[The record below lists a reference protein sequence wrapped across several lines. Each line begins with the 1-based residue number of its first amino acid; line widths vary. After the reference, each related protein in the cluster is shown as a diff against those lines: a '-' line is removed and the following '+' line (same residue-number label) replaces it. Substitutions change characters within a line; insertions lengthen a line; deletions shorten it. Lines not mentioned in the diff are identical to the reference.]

1 MIEVDVDPFYI
12 LSKKFNLLTIID
24 NTFLTPYLS
33 TPLEDGADIVLHSAT
48 KYIGGHNDVLAGVV
62 TVKDNQLA
70 EQLGQ
75 LHNMIGATLSPFDS
89 YLLQRGLKTLHL
101 RMDRSEYNAKLLSE
115 RCSDLEAID
124 KVLYSGRTGM
134 LSLRL
139 NKDYKV
145 DKFLE
150 HLNVCIF
157 AESLGGT
164 ETFITFP
171 YTQTHVDMPDA
182 EKDKRGIDEYL
193 IRLSIGIEDYE
204 DIEQDII
211 QALEKSK
218 QGVIS

>member
-1 MIEVDVDPFYI
+1 M
-12 LSKKFNLLTIID
+12 
-24 NTFLTPYLS
+24 
-33 TPLEDGADIVLHSAT
+33 
-48 KYIGGHNDVLAGVV
+48 
-62 TVKDNQLA
+62 
-70 EQLGQ
+70 
-75 LHNMIGATLSPFDS
+75 
-89 YLLQRGLKTLHL
+89 
-101 RMDRSEYNAKLLSE
+101 
-115 RCSDLEAID
+115 
-124 KVLYSGRTGM
+124 LYSGRTGM